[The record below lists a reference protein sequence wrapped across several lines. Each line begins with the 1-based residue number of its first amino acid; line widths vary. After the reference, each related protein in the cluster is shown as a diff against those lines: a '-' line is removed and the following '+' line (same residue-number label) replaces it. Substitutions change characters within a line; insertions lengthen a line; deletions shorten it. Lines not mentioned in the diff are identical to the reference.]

1 MENDRYDGQY
11 TEDRLFDDQPYDAP
25 QEGSYD
31 QPLFE
36 EQAYEE
42 PPRQAP
48 KKKKKKKRTLKR
60 ILRGF
65 GRYMAQLPAK
75 TLMLFGGAVVLAIAA
90 IVLLVVL
97 LPGKERVPETDQQLG
112 IMDAATPTPT
122 LPPISTPGPTQ
133 VPTPTPAATI
143 KEGGIQ
149 HGDTDDL
156 VPGIQE
162 RLVELGYMEIP
173 EGGYT
178 NKFGSATRNALRRF
192 QQRHFENYKDWD
204 GVVGQKTYEM
214 LFSETAKAFFMKS
227 GDSDESL
234 YDGNL
239 VTKLQ
244 KALIEKGY
252 MTGTANGTYGPSTK
266 EAITKF
272 QADNKLDADG
282 VAGAGTL
289 ALLYGTATPDP
300 AAAAGTAEAP
310 AASEPPA
317 SVTASPNE
325 IPVPEYTAAPETSA
339 APQA

>member
-11 TEDRLFDDQPYDAP
+11 TEDRLFDDQPYDVP

-65 GRYMAQLPAK
+65 GRYMAQLPARS
-75 TLMLFGGAVVLAIAA
+75 LMLIGGIVVLAIAA
-90 IVLLVVL
+90 IVLLIVL
-97 LPGKERVPETDQQLG
+97 LPGKEKVQEPDPQLG
-112 IMDAATPTPT
+112 IQDAATPTPT
-122 LPPISTPGPTQ
+122 LPPISTPAPT
-133 VPTPTPAATI
+133 PEATPTPAATI

-204 GVVGQKTYEM
+204 GVVGQKTYEL
-214 LFSETAKAFFMKS
+214 LFSETAKAFYMKS

-234 YDGNL
+234 YDGER

-252 MTGTANGTYGPSTK
+252 MTGTANGTYGPTTR
-266 EAITKF
+266 EAVTKF
-272 QADNKLDADG
+272 QTDNKLDADG

-289 ALLYGTATPDP
+289 ALLYGTAEP
-300 AAAAGTAEAP
+300 AAQGEAP
-310 AASEPPA
+310 ATSEPPA

-325 IPVPEYTAAPETSA
+325 TPVPEDTAAPETSA